1 MSARIAAFVLWAA
14 VAAGLMYWLLRVGV
28 AAPALPANA
37 QPVSTAAVLR
47 GDVAR
52 LFADPALPQ
61 TGAPAPA
68 APGLASRF
76 KLVGVMAPKPGDRP
90 VGQGI
95 ALIEVDGK
103 PPRPYRVGRALDDT
117 LVLQSVAARSATIG
131 PRDGEP
137 ALQLELPP
145 LPAPAT
151 GAPPPMASGFES
163 PDGRPLRAPSRG
175 APAPGQP
182 APPPFPQQQVPP
194 PPAQPFPQ
202 QFPPPPQQPFPAQP
216 QVPPPAPQQPFPQQ
230 VPPGME
236 MPVDPGRPPVDAE
249 SGEPPG
255 EQSLESAPPAAAPG
269 GIDPENRR

>member
-14 VAAGLMYWLLRVGV
+14 VAAGSMYWLLRVGV
-28 AAPALPANA
+28 ASPALPANA

-52 LFADPALPQ
+52 LFADPALPE
-61 TGAPAPA
+61 TGASAPA

-103 PPRPYRVGRALDDT
+103 PPRPYRVGRSLDDT
-117 LVLQSVAARSATIG
+117 LVLQSVAQRSATIG
-131 PRDGEP
+131 PRDGQP

-145 LPAPAT
+145 LPVPAT
-151 GAPPPMASGFES
+151 GAPPPVASGFES
-163 PDGRPLRAPSRG
+163 PDGRPLQAPSRG

-182 APPPFPQQQVPP
+182 APPRS
-194 PPAQPFPQ
+194 
-202 QFPPPPQQPFPAQP
+202 FPPPQPFPAQP
-216 QVPPPAPQQPFPQQ
+216 QPQFPPPAPQQPFPQD

-236 MPVDPGRPPVDAE
+236 MPDDPGRPPVDAG
-249 SGEPPG
+249 SGGPPG
-255 EQSLESAPPAAAPG
+255 EPSLESAPPGAPS

>member
-37 QPVSTAAVLR
+37 HPVSTAAVLR

-61 TGAPAPA
+61 TGAPAPVE
-68 APGLASRF
+68 PGLASRF
-76 KLVGVMAPKPGDRP
+76 KLVGVMAPKPGGRP

-95 ALIEVDGK
+95 ALIAVDGK
-103 PPRPYRVGRALDDT
+103 PPRPYRVGRPLDDT
-117 LVLQSVAARSATIG
+117 LVLQSVAARSVTIG
-131 PRDGEP
+131 PRDGQP
-137 ALQLELPP
+137 ALQLDLPP
-145 LPAPAT
+145 LPVPAT

-163 PDGRPLRAPSRG
+163 SDGRPLQAPSRG
-175 APAPGQP
+175 APTPGQP
-182 APPPFPQQQVPP
+182 AAPPFPPQQAPQPP
-194 PPAQPFPQ
+194 PQPFPQ
-202 QFPPPPQQPFPAQP
+202 QFPPPQQPFPAQP
-216 QVPPPAPQQPFPQQ
+216 QSPPTAPQQPFPQQ

-236 MPVDPGRPPVDAE
+236 MPDDPGRPPVDAG

-255 EQSLESAPPAAAPG
+255 EQSLESVPGAAPS